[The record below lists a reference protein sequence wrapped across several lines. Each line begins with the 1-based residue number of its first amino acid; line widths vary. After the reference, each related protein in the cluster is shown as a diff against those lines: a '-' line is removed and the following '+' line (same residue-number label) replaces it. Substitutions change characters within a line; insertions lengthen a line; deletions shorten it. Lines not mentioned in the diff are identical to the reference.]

1 MKHFSRLATITMWL
15 SICAFVSTLSW
26 ASGNDNSIGAFLGK
40 ITAVTTMDCS
50 KRCGKY
56 NGDVCAGRICSFN
69 CNDKKK
75 QYTCTTNP
83 APSVPTNV
91 KATAASPTSITVTW
105 TAVSGAT
112 SYTVYGGTASG
123 SLAQI
128 GTSASATFT
137 HNNLTA
143 ATTYYYAVDAKN
155 ASGTS
160 AKSATVNAKTQSAAP
175 AVPGGLSSG
184 TVTNNSIVINWTT
197 VTGATAYL
205 IYAGTSASSLQK
217 VDSVTTNNYTY
228 KNLSSNTQY
237 FFAVSSVN
245 ASGKSELTVAINAT
259 TQPAVSVHKLSNR
272 VVSTGTYDVAAYLP
286 NGKSAGTLVNYTT
299 GAANQI
305 INDLGLAP
313 GTYQLVIRDARTR
326 TVTSSSRITVLD
338 H

>member
-1 MKHFSRLATITMWL
+1 MKLFSRLTTITMWL

-26 ASGNDNSIGAFLGK
+26 ASGNDNPIGAFLGK

-83 APSVPTNV
+83 APSAPTNV
-91 KATAASPTSITVTW
+91 KATAVSSASINVTW

-112 SYTVYGGTASG
+112 SYTIYGGTASG

-128 GTSASATFT
+128 GTSTAAAFT

-143 ATTYYYAVDAKN
+143 ATIYYYAVDAKN
-155 ASGTS
+155 ALGAS

-175 AVPGGLSSG
+175 AVPTGLASG
-184 TVTNNSIVINWTT
+184 TITNNSIAINWSS

-205 IYAGTSASSLQK
+205 IHAGTSAASLQK
-217 VDSVTTNNYTY
+217 VDSVTINTYTY
-228 KNLSSNTQY
+228 KNLSANTKY
-237 FFAVSSVN
+237 YFAVASVN
-245 ASGKSELTVAINAT
+245 ASGKSELTAAINAT
-259 TQPAVSVHKLSNR
+259 TQLAVSVHTLANR
-272 VVSTGTYDVAAYLP
+272 VVSTGTYDIVAYLP
-286 NGKSAGTLVNYTT
+286 NGKSAGSLVNYTSGST
-299 GAANQI
+299 TQI
-305 INDLGLAP
+305 INELGLAS
-313 GTYQLVIRDARTR
+313 GTYQLVIRDIRNR
-326 TVTSSSRITVLD
+326 TVTASRRITVLD
-338 H
+338 R